1 MRQKEMFGEA
11 KWVCGGNFPI
21 LRGHFAVKNVKK
33 AMLRVLGLGF
43 FHCFINGKEVT
54 EDAFLPLS
62 TDYEARDNYPTFET
76 LTGHRIYVPE
86 YEITSLLKEGDNTIA
101 VLYGGGWYTF
111 EDAKFGDAKAIYW
124 ILVETEEGAQE
135 FGSSETDKVGQS
147 FITDYYMPQYE
158 KHDYRGFDDAALSD
172 EFDDSSWPSAQ
183 LAKPLD
189 TEYEFSDCPA
199 DRIVNTLDVAC
210 IGERNGV
217 KLYDCGVN
225 TTGWPV
231 LCLGAACG
239 EKVRVDFSE
248 ELLDGWLCPKH
259 QFKQHMEIVAD
270 GADRIVRPAL
280 TWFGFRYFTVEGEA
294 QAQCVE
300 EIHTNAA
307 VTSSIESDNETLDWI
322 YNTYVHTQLVNMHA
336 GIPSDCPHIERRGYT
351 GDGQLACS
359 AAMTMLD
366 ARSFY
371 EKWIADIGDCQDL
384 LTGHVQYTAPYTRCG
399 GGPGGWGCA
408 IVEVPYQYYKH
419 YGDSRP
425 MEKLYPQML
434 RYFDFLEAHS
444 QNLLVISD
452 KAGQWCLGDWC
463 TPAPVM
469 LPAPFVNNYFYVKS
483 LQRMIE
489 IAHVV
494 GKEKDIQL
502 FNERINARKEMTKA
516 AYFNTWDGNFIGNCQ
531 GANAFAVD
539 MGIGDERTYQNMVEY
554 YRERKEYDTGIFGT
568 DIVTRVLF
576 EHGDGDVAADL
587 LMSKGEISYEEMRRR
602 GATTLWEYWPD
613 TTCDRSH
620 NHPMFGAA
628 AVYIFEYL
636 LGIRQEPGK
645 TGFEEVLI
653 APVLTAK
660 LNRLKGSRTVP
671 AGMIEVSYEKKEAG
685 VEFRVVIP
693 KGLQAKFELGDM
705 KIKLMSGENSFV
717 VAK

>member
-1 MRQKEMFGEA
+1 MKQNEMFGEA
-11 KWVCGGNFPI
+11 KWVRGGNFPI
-21 LRGHFAVKNVKK
+21 LRSHFTVKGVKK

-43 FHCFINGKEVT
+43 FHCYINGKEVT

-86 YEITSLLKEGDNTIA
+86 YDITSLLKEGENTIA
-101 VLYGGGWYTF
+101 ILYGGGWYTF
-111 EDAKFGDAKAIYW
+111 EDAKYGDAKAIYR
-124 ILVETEEGAQE
+124 IIADTADGVQE
-135 FGSSETDKVGQS
+135 FISSEADKIGKS
-147 FITDYYMPQYE
+147 FISDYYLPQYE
-158 KHDYRGFDDAALSD
+158 NHDYRCFDDAALGA
-172 EFDDSSWPSAQ
+172 EFDDSGWAQ
-183 LAKPLD
+183 AELAIPLD
-189 TEYEFSDCPA
+189 TEYEFSNCPA
-199 DRIVNTLDVAC
+199 DRVVNTLAAVC
-210 IGERNGV
+210 IAEKDGV
-217 KLYDCGVN
+217 KLYDCGSN

-231 LCLGAACG
+231 LRVSAACG

-259 QFKQHMEIVAD
+259 QFRQHMEIVAD
-270 GADRIVRPAL
+270 GTGRVVRPAL
-280 TWFGFRYFTVEGEA
+280 TWFGFRYFTITGAAEA
-294 QAQCVE
+294 ECVE
-300 EIHTNAA
+300 EIHTNVA
-307 VTSSIESDNETLDWI
+307 VTSSVESDNETLDWI

-366 ARSFY
+366 AKDFY
-371 EKWIADIGDCQDL
+371 EKWIKDIGDCQDL
-384 LTGHVQYTAPYTRCG
+384 ITGHVQYTAPYTRCG

-419 YGDSRP
+419 YGDSPP
-425 MEKLYPQML
+425 MAKLYPQML

-444 QNLLVISD
+444 QNLLVTSD

-469 LPAPFVNNYFYVKS
+469 LPAPFVNNYFYIKS
-483 LQRMIE
+483 LKRMIE
-489 IAHVV
+489 IAKVI
-494 GKEKDIQL
+494 GKDKDIQF
-502 FNERINARKEMTKA
+502 FNEKIEARRAMTLA

-539 MGIGDERTYQNMVEY
+539 MGIGDERTYRNMVEY
-554 YRERKEYDTGIFGT
+554 YRKTKAFDTGIFGT

-587 LMSKGEISYEEMRRR
+587 LMSKGKISYEEMRRR

-613 TTCDRSH
+613 TTEDRSH

-636 LGIRQEPGK
+636 LGIRQVPGK
-645 TGFEEVLI
+645 AGFEEVLI
-653 APVLTAK
+653 APVLTDK
-660 LNRLKGSRTVP
+660 LTRLKGSRTVP
-671 AGMIEVSYEKKEAG
+671 AGMIEVAYEKQPAG
-685 VEFRVVIP
+685 VEFRIVIP
-693 KGLQAKFELGDM
+693 EGLKARFELGDVGR
-705 KIKLMSGENSFV
+705 LLLPGENCFTV
-717 VAK
+717 TI

>member
-1 MRQKEMFGEA
+1 MKQSEMFGA
-11 KWVCGGNFPI
+11 AQWVCGGKFPI
-21 LRGHFAVKNVKK
+21 LRGHFTVKNVDK

-43 FHCFINGKEVT
+43 FHCYVNGKEVT

-86 YEITSLLKEGDNTIA
+86 YDITSLLKEGENTIA
-101 VLYGGGWYTF
+101 ILFGGGWYTF
-111 EDAKFGDAKAIYW
+111 EDAKFGDAKAIYR
-124 ILVETEEGAQE
+124 IVAETAEGVQE
-135 FGSSETDKVGQS
+135 FVSSEEDRMKES
-147 FITDYYMPQYE
+147 FISDYYMPQYE
-158 KHDYRGFDDAALSD
+158 NHDYRGFDDACLGD
-172 EFDDSSWPSAQ
+172 EFDDSNWAKAQ
-183 LAKPLD
+183 PAKPLD

-199 DRIVNTLDVAC
+199 DRIVNTLAAVC
-210 IGERNGV
+210 IGERDGI
-217 KLYDCGVN
+217 KLYDCGSN

-231 LCLGAACG
+231 LRVSAAHG
-239 EKVRVDFSE
+239 EKITLNFSE
-248 ELLDGWLCPKH
+248 ELLEGGLSLRH
-259 QFKQHMEIVAD
+259 QHKQHMTIVAD
-270 GADRIVRPAL
+270 GVERVVRPML
-280 TWFGFRYFTVEGEA
+280 TWYGFRYFTVEG
-294 QAQCVE
+294 QAEVECVE
-300 EIHTNAA
+300 EVHTDAP
-307 VTSSIESDNETLDWI
+307 VTSSLESDNETLDWI
-322 YNTYVHTQLVNMHA
+322 YKTYVHTQLVNMHA

-366 ARSFY
+366 ARTFY
-371 EKWIADIGDCQDL
+371 EKWIKDIGDCQDL
-384 LTGHVQYTAPYTRCG
+384 ITGHVQYTAPYTRCG

-419 YGDSRP
+419 YGDAEPLER
-425 MEKLYPQML
+425 LYPQML

-444 QNLLVISD
+444 QNLLVTSD

-463 TPAPVM
+463 TPTAVM

-489 IAHVV
+489 IAKVI

-502 FNERINARKEMTKA
+502 FRERIEARKAMTHA

-539 MGIGDERTYQNMVEY
+539 MGIGDERTYRNMVEY
-554 YRERKEYDTGIFGT
+554 YRKTKSYDTGIFGT

-587 LMSKGEISYEEMRRR
+587 LMSESSISYEEMRRR

-613 TTCDRSH
+613 TTEDRSH

-628 AVYIFEYL
+628 AVYLFEYL
-636 LGIRQEPGK
+636 LGIRQEEGK
-645 TGFEEVLI
+645 SGFEEVLI
-653 APVLTAK
+653 APVLNTN
-660 LNRLKGSRTVP
+660 LNRLKGSRMVP
-671 AGMIEVSYEKKEAG
+671 AGLIEVAYAKKETG
-685 VEFRVVIP
+685 VEFKIVIP
-693 KGLQAKFELGDM
+693 ENLKAVFKLGELQLEL
-705 KIKLMSGENSFV
+705 SAGENTIV
-717 VAK
+717 VE